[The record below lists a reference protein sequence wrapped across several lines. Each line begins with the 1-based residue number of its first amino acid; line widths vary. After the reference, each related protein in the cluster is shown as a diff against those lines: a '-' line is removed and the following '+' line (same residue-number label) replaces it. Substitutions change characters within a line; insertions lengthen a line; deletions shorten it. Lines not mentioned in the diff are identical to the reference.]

1 MLSPPSPSIGSSGG
15 LTVDRRWK
23 ANIEIAPNCPRCA
36 STNTKFCYY
45 NNYSLSQP
53 RYFCKA
59 CRRYW
64 TKGGSLRNVPFGGGC
79 RKSRRSSKAS
89 SLSSSS
95 IGHHHQEQQLPSS
108 PFLEDDDLNDPVEN
122 SMAIGAASSTSNH
135 HIDLADVFSKF
146 LSHGDHQQVH
156 EHRPLIDHFSNSSC
170 STTTTT
176 SYGTALS
183 SPIDHFEHHQHEH
196 PNEIEMISSLNL
208 VMEEQERSLMVP
220 QIVGGTDHDQGL
232 SNNEGLMQDL
242 MSNVNAF
249 GIHHHEEDISWS
261 DVNSG
266 SSFDSWQQ
274 MQFPHDHQMCGSDDA
289 DVAVE
294 DDNSLLFLPTPLQSN
309 WSSFDIPNYG
319 S

>member
-1 MLSPPSPSIGSSGG
+1 MLSPPSSSIGSSGG

-23 ANIEIAPNCPRCA
+23 ANIEVAPNCPRCA
-36 STNTKFCYY
+36 SANTKFCYY

-95 IGHHHQEQQLPSS
+95 IGHHQEQQLPSS
-108 PFLEDDDLNDPVEN
+108 PFPEDDDLNDPVEN
-122 SMAIGAASSTSNH
+122 SMAIGASSTSNH
-135 HIDLADVFSKF
+135 HIDLTDVFSKF

-232 SNNEGLMQDL
+232 SNNEGSMQDL

-274 MQFPHDHQMCGSDDA
+274 MQFPHDHQMCSNDEA

-294 DDNSLLFLPTPLQSN
+294 DDNSLMFSPTPLQSN